1 MSRFKDEWNERYY
14 NAYEEARS
22 SGASDFDASD
32 YAAAR
37 ADGLVNEYLEAADML
52 RKKEK
57 GE

>member
-37 ADGLVNEYLEAADML
+37 ADGLVNEYLEATDML
-52 RKKEK
+52 RK
-57 GE
+57 